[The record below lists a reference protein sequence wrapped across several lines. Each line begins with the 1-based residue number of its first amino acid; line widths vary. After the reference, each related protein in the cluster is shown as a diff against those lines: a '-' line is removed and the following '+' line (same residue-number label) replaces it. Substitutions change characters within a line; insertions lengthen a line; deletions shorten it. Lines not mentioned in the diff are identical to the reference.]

1 LRDGEPIMSKSKKS
15 TKRPAVKKSL
25 IRAMPG
31 VPVKEVVAALAKRGV
46 KVTESYVYNVRGAA
60 KKKRVI
66 KLQTSSMY
74 GVVGKGAGSAGLAAM
89 QSKAAH
95 TSAHTS
101 QVGTR
106 SGFPVRPEGEL
117 TAGEKLVAG
126 FKAMALELGLAQAML
141 IILGMREANMAVL
154 RESGAL

>member
-1 LRDGEPIMSKSKKS
+1 MSKSKKS
-15 TKRPAVKKSL
+15 AKKTATKKSSHQPTKSFL
-25 IRAMPG
+25 IRAMPAA
-31 VPVKEVVAALAKRGV
+31 PAKEVVAALAKRGV

-89 QSKAAH
+89 QSKVPH
-95 TSAHTS
+95 TSAHP
-101 QVGTR
+101 VTR

-117 TAGEKLVAG
+117 SAGEKLIAG

>member
-1 LRDGEPIMSKSKKS
+1 MSKSRKS
-15 TKRPAVKKSL
+15 TKRPAVKKSTAKKSSHQPTKSFL

-31 VPVKEVVAALAKRGV
+31 VPAKEVVAALAKRGV

-60 KKKRVI
+60 KKN
-66 KLQTSSMY
+66 
-74 GVVGKGAGSAGLAAM
+74 VV
-89 QSKAAH
+89 SKVPHTHAH
-95 TSAHTS
+95 PH
-101 QVGTR
+101 

-126 FKAMALELGLAQAML
+126 FKAMALELGLSRAA
-141 IILGMREANMAVL
+141 ILVLSMREANMAVL